1 MTIPSDIPTEPDKS
15 RQPLVLA
22 GIIIA
27 FSLYLLGS
35 SILAFLLKPAHLSG
49 EGLFFISRIFFW
61 ICLLAMYVYAVKVE
75 KQPFLLWTEK
85 KYSFGYYLVSV
96 IAVLLI
102 LLAGMLILSGIELS
116 LGLLK
121 KSAKLNGMLS
131 ILRQNPWMVVFT
143 CLTAGVTEELVFRGY
158 LIPRLQLFSKSHYPP
173 LIISSILFGAAH
185 IGYGNIAQV
194 LGPIFIGFI
203 FALYYQKYRNIKVLI
218 ICHFLWDYF
227 TLHNMMH

>member
-27 FSLYLLGS
+27 FSIYLFGS
-35 SILAFLLKPAHLSG
+35 SILIFLLKPAHLSG
-49 EGLFFISRIFFW
+49 EGLFFISRIFCW
-61 ICLLAMYVYAVKVE
+61 VCLLAMYVYAVKVE

-85 KYSFGYYLVSV
+85 KYSFGYYLLLV
-96 IAVLLI
+96 IAVLLM
-102 LLAGMLILSGIELS
+102 LLAGMLVLSGIELS

-121 KSAKLNGMLS
+121 KSAKLNDMLS
-131 ILRQNPWMVVFT
+131 ILRQSRWLVVFT

-158 LIPRLQLFSKSHYPP
+158 LVPRLQLFSKSHYPP
-173 LIISSILFGAAH
+173 LIISSVLFGAVH

-194 LGPIFIGFI
+194 VGPTFIGYI
-203 FALYYQKYRNIKVLI
+203 FALYYHKYRSINVLI
-218 ICHFLWDYF
+218 VCHFLWDYF
-227 TLHNMMH
+227 TLHNMIR